1 MDEQISDA
9 RLQIML
15 RNFIYERA
23 KDNPYYSGLF
33 NAFLYCGKKLNPN
46 TKVKDVIV
54 ITNGERSRILG
65 TMHCN
70 NPWFCPHC
78 SAVQMSKHAA
88 RIATAI
94 DALKHQGQLAFMLTL
109 TVPHHRGI
117 TCNEITE
124 ILFNTWHSFIHIGN
138 KTKKT
143 RKNQFKLD
151 GSNKTFITMN
161 PFTQFCTQLQCKH
174 RVRVIEYTWGANGWH
189 PHMHCLFWVP
199 KKNLQMALAWEHDL
213 RMHWLKIAEKQTIKT
228 LCKRRNADKES
239 IIENTRLYF
248 EQTTMIQ
255 EQKRQGVHISDHDGI
270 VTAQESSQYICGWG
284 ADQELTGNY
293 RKQASHEGHMTPYQ
307 ILTAAYQATD
317 DAERTKWL
325 ELYMEYATATKQRAM
340 RRVQFS
346 RTGIIQI
353 IAKYRQTEAYT
364 EALKKKFTEKAKWT
378 AVVWFNARQWSE
390 ILLCRE
396 NKYLVA
402 DIIERA
408 HLPDAREQ
416 ITALLLQYDIDIR
429 YNNPADKQEFIDN
442 FINNPDFIAA

>member
-1 MDEQISDA
+1 MNEQISDA

-15 RNFIYERA
+15 RNYIKQRA
-23 KDNPYYSGLF
+23 EQNPFYGGMF
-33 NAFLYCGKKLNPN
+33 NAFLNCGKKLNPN
-46 TKVKDVIV
+46 TKVKDIIV
-54 ITNGERSRILG
+54 ITNGERGRILG

-78 SAVQMSKHAA
+78 STVQMSKHAA

-94 DALKHQGQLAFMLTL
+94 DALKRQGQFAFMLTL

-117 TCNEITE
+117 TCDEITE
-124 ILFNTWHSFIHIGN
+124 ILFNTWHEFIRDGN
-138 KTKKT
+138 KAKKT
-143 RKNQFKLD
+143 RSRQKKVD
-151 GSNKTFITMN
+151 GSNKTYTTKN
-161 PFTQFCTQLQCKH
+161 AFTQLCTQLNCKH
-174 RVRVIEYTWGANGWH
+174 RVRVIEYTWGNNGWH

-199 KKNLQMALAWEHDL
+199 KKNLQLSLAWEYDL
-213 RMHWLKIAEKQTIKT
+213 RQRWLKIAEKQTVKT
-228 LCKRRNADKES
+228 LCKRRNADKQE
-239 IIENTRLYF
+239 IIETTRNYF
-248 EQTTMIQ
+248 ERYNDTFN
-255 EQKRQGVHISDHDGI
+255 ERRVSVHISDRDGV
-270 VTAQESSQYICGWG
+270 VTAQDSSQYICGWG
-284 ADQELTGNY
+284 ADKELTGN
-293 RKQASHEGHMTPYQ
+293 SHKTATYEGHMTPYQ
-307 ILTAAYQATD
+307 ILSAAYEATD
-317 DAERTKWL
+317 NADREKWL
-325 ELYMEYATATKQRAM
+325 ELYMEYANATKRRAM

-364 EALKKKFTEKAKWT
+364 ETIKKKFMEKQKWR
-378 AVVWFNARQWSE
+378 AVIWFNSRQWSE
-390 ILLCRE
+390 ILLSK

-416 ITALLLQYDIDIR
+416 IVALLLQYDIDVR